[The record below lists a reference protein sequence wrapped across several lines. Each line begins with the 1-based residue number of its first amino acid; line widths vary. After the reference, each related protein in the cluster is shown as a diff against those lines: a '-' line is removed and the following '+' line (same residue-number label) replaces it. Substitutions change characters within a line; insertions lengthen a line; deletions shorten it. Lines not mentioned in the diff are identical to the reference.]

1 MSNKVNK
8 TKTYKNYVYVTQFG
22 KVPFIRVKR
31 VSFLENGV
39 EYGIQ
44 YQGKIRLPKNFYTG
58 DNKKWYMF
66 DCYFLENE
74 IFNN

>member
-22 KVPFIRVKR
+22 KVPFIKVKR
-31 VSFLENGV
+31 VSFLKN
-39 EYGIQ
+39 GIQ

-58 DNKKWYMF
+58 DNKKWYML